1 MVTVADDA
9 GPASGRAVRVD
20 VNTGP
25 AASFTGLRES
35 LHALRAEGADFGD
48 LAARHPAEWAE
59 LFPAEA
65 APGTTPLEEIAL
77 APSERRLHRESEQV
91 YRVLSVAAAAL
102 CAGTAQLGRPLL
114 VSGIGGTDLSSLRG
128 FMRAVEHARVAEGA
142 GILLHTPTS
151 VRTPLGR
158 YADYRGERVRCLRR
172 MGLPVTEDDLVVE
185 LGTDG
190 DARFVPVSE
199 EGELHLR
206 ARDGESSSVDR
217 VAAALAYCRR
227 AFFSANWEGMA
238 AVADEAI
245 GLLSG
250 IPESRVAE
258 LLAKAEREEELVHA
272 IEFETAILRGTAD
285 VRGFL
290 LKVIGIQAG
299 FRGDQETAVAC
310 FRAIREDADG
320 LSPEIR
326 AQSHLY
332 TALTLSKRK
341 QRLAEAV
348 AEVEQGFEVVRERPD
363 EAESVRRERG
373 WLHNLRGL
381 TLFSERRLKAAFEH
395 EKQALACMAG
405 LTDASAAHLRINL
418 YSNISVLQ
426 EKAGKH
432 TSALATWEK
441 FKQATGSSNAG
452 FVKHHAYRSAGL
464 RLLVGEREAALED
477 LDTTLVNA
485 AGLGDLFH
493 ESEVRLELGTLHATA
508 GDTEAATE
516 QYGRAESAARLLGDP
531 YRIALAMAGQT
542 MTSGSQTSAGAVAAT
557 AALSLTRPGD
567 ADALA
572 KTVAEGGELIGLLP
586 RPRTK
591 LNRPFDLINF
601 QD

>member
-1 MVTVADDA
+1 MVRPA
-9 GPASGRAVRVD
+9 GETAPANGSAVRVD

-25 AASFTGLRES
+25 AASYTGLRETLS
-35 LHALRAEGADFGD
+35 ALRAEGADFGD
-48 LAARHPAEWAE
+48 IASRHPAEWAE

-91 YRVLSVAAAAL
+91 YRALSVAAAAL
-102 CAGTAQLGRPLL
+102 CAGTSQLGRPLL

-128 FMRAVEHARVAEGA
+128 FMRAVEHAQVVEGA
-142 GILLHTPTS
+142 ELLLHEPTS
-151 VRTPLGR
+151 VRGTVGGH
-158 YADYRGERVRCLRR
+158 ADYRGERVRCLRR
-172 MGLPVTEDDLVVE
+172 MGLRVTEDDLVMD
-185 LGTDG
+185 LGTERDTG
-190 DARFVPVSE
+190 FVPVSE
-199 EGELHLR
+199 EGELYLR
-206 ARDGESSSVDR
+206 ARDGESSAVDR

-238 AVADEAI
+238 AVADEALA
-245 GLLSG
+245 LLSG
-250 IPESRVAE
+250 IPESRIPV
-258 LLAKAEREEELVHA
+258 LLAKAEPEQELVHA

-285 VRGFL
+285 VRAFL
-290 LKVIGIQAG
+290 FKVIGIQAG
-299 FRGDQETAVAC
+299 FRGDQDTAVAC
-310 FRAIREDADG
+310 FRAMRDGADG

-332 TALTLSKRK
+332 SALTLSKRK
-341 QRLAEAV
+341 QRLADAV
-348 AEVEQGFEVVRERPD
+348 AEVEQGFEVVRERQG
-363 EAESVRRERG
+363 EAESIRRERG

-405 LTDASAAHLRINL
+405 LTDASSAHLRINL

-432 TSALATWEK
+432 TSALRTWEK
-441 FKQATGSSNAG
+441 FKQATGAANAA
-452 FVKHHAYRSAGL
+452 FVKHHSYRSAGL
-464 RLLVGEREAALED
+464 RLLVGEREAALAD

-493 ESEVRLELGTLHATA
+493 ETEVRLELGMLHATS
-508 GDTEAATE
+508 GDTETARE
-516 QYGRAESAARLLGDP
+516 QYEGAERVARLLGDP
-531 YRIALAMAGQT
+531 YRIALALAGQAL
-542 MTSGSQTSAGAVAAT
+542 TSGSVSASRAVATT

-572 KTVAEGGELIGLLP
+572 KTVAEGGELTALLP
-586 RPRTK
+586 KPRTK

>member
-1 MVTVADDA
+1 MVTRTAET
-9 GPASGRAVRVD
+9 GRASGSSVRVD

-25 AASFTGLRES
+25 AASYTGLRAGIS
-35 LHALRAEGADFGD
+35 ALRAEGADFTG
-48 LAARHPAEWAE
+48 LAERHPSEWAE
-59 LFPAEA
+59 LFPAETV
-65 APGTTPLEEIAL
+65 PGTAPLEEIAL

-91 YRVLSVAAAAL
+91 YRVLTVAATAL
-102 CAGTAQLGRPLL
+102 CTGTAQLDRPLL
-114 VSGIGGTDLSSLRG
+114 VGGLGGTDLSSLRG
-128 FMRAVEHARVAEGA
+128 FMRAFEHAQVVDGAELQPA
-142 GILLHTPTS
+142 MPTS
-151 VRTPLGR
+151 VREPIGR
-158 YADYRGERVRCLRR
+158 YADYRPERARCLRR
-172 MGLPVTEDDLVVE
+172 MGLPVTGDDLVMD
-185 LGTDG
+185 LSTDA
-190 DARFVPVSE
+190 DSRFVPVSD
-199 EGELHLR
+199 EGVLHLR
-206 ARDGESSSVDR
+206 ARDTESSAVDR

-238 AVADEAI
+238 VVADEAI

-250 IPESRVAE
+250 IPESGIPG
-258 LLAKAEREEELVHA
+258 LLAKAERQEELVHA

-290 LKVIGIQAG
+290 LKVLGIQAG
-299 FRGDQETAVAC
+299 FRGDQDAAVAC
-310 FRAIREDADG
+310 FRAIREDATG
-320 LSPEIR
+320 LSPELR

-341 QRLAEAV
+341 NRLAEAV
-348 AEVEQGFEVVRERPD
+348 AEVEQGFAAVAERPG

-381 TLFSERRLKAAFEH
+381 TLFAERRLGAAFEH

-432 TSALATWEK
+432 GSALATWEK
-441 FKQATGSSNAG
+441 FKQAAGSSNAG
-452 FVKHHAYRSAGL
+452 FRKHHAYRSAGL
-464 RLLVGEREAALED
+464 RLLVGERDAALED
-477 LDTTLVNA
+477 LDTTLANA
-485 AGLGDLFH
+485 AELGDVFH
-493 ESEVRLELGTLHATA
+493 ETEVRLELGMLHASGGDAEA
-508 GDTEAATE
+508 GTE
-516 QYGRAESAARLLGDP
+516 QYERAESAARLLGDP
-531 YRIALAMAGQT
+531 YRMALAQAGRV
-542 MTSGSQTSAGAVAAT
+542 MTAGSTTAADSVGRT

-572 KTVAEGGELIGLLP
+572 KAVAEGGELRGLLP
-586 RPRTK
+586 KPRTK